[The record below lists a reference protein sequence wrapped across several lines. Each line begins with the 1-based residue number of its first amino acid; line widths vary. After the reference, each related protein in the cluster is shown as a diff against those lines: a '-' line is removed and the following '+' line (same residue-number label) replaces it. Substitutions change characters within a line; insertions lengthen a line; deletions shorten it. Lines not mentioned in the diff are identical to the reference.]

1 MKIFDQENLIPD
13 HALLINVI
21 SSHPFDRQLVSKIAR
36 IDIVL
41 SEWNCIP
48 LENINTD
55 VLKGEVRLGVGRS
68 THIKRDYISILYH
81 EFGHVADRMNVD
93 FQYSERMKSE
103 LVQAKQICLMEIWNI
118 FINSRLNAE
127 NLYTTSGIE
136 CRGTLNGKREI
147 FPGTVDGDLKVH
159 MATLEREGFPYKFA
173 KELVEEIWNNP
184 KMPLT
189 YPLMIEKTNNCLAK

>member
-1 MKIFDQENLIPD
+1 
-13 HALLINVI
+13 
-21 SSHPFDRQLVSKIAR
+21 
-36 IDIVL
+36 
-41 SEWNCIP
+41 
-48 LENINTD
+48 
-55 VLKGEVRLGVGRS
+55 VRLGVGRS